1 MNAGQSNSKDTVR
14 QLVLEFLEILTE
26 PMKKVVLSGV
36 IPNTFN
42 AELIQKIT
50 GDESEIGE
58 ILETL
63 QQNYFINKGAG
74 DWYYYSADV
83 RETLWEL
90 WQDAE
95 RKAEFQK
102 ANHIALVYFDELA
115 GKSNPPGLYF
125 FQREAL
131 YHRLLEDENAGLE
144 YLADLFE
151 RACDQRQIGAA
162 QNFSMQLGQMLPHL
176 SPVVTQYASYYEMRL
191 DFLLN
196 SREKLESRLEMLVSE
211 TSDSLLKARAGILL
225 GQVWLTKY
233 EWKKS
238 TDILT
243 ASLAE
248 SKKLKDWRYSARA
261 MLSLGDVYVDLVENG
276 GGMQSE
282 NFTDSGRLSQ
292 FLTYL
297 LFLPYLLLD
306 WLRRKIWFLPGWFYF
321 GGNYQD
327 WILNYLLQMAGNW
340 YRKAGL
346 MAQKAEDHTSSLNA
360 LLSQANVA
368 VQQRR
373 EAKAQRIYS
382 KLALLPAVQSSR
394 YRLAQ
399 VTYGLGQVS
408 LLAGHGAQ
416 ASRELQDSLNTFRS
430 FADEENIALVAHA
443 LGKTHLLLR
452 EADSAA
458 EALLESFQAYREKRN
473 PLSQT
478 QVAWELEQL
487 VEKKQI
493 TDLMRQQVQEAL
505 VAMQERQ
512 YLVRF
517 PSDLLR
523 RFRALAYWVALPLS
537 YVLILF
543 VGIAISLS
551 LIAIEYSA
559 LQLSSTGTLSQ
570 FDIFWLLVVG
580 VLPIFLTFWII
591 ELVYAMIGQA
601 WIYMAGRVRLNSL
614 GEQPDRI
621 VLSPRGI
628 AVDRPGL
635 GEPIQLAWN
644 EVQKLISA
652 DYRIW
657 QRTVYLLSRQS
668 LVGEDK
674 SIIID
679 GITSGYPQI
688 IKEVIEKIGGV
699 APRINADM
707 VILAHRSTYI
717 AVLVAILHAE
727 LLISSG
733 HFDVSVVNEN
743 AGEVSLFLSGLL
755 VFFLVNIITI
765 FPPLMLWRIYLQ
777 RRLFSQ
783 QIGHYPKDYR
793 NFVLLGGAVLL
804 SIGAVLWLVTSP
816 FL

>member
-1 MNAGQSNSKDTVR
+1 MNVGQSNSKDTVR
-14 QLVLEFLEILTE
+14 QLVLDFLEILTE
-26 PMKKVVLSGV
+26 PMKKVVLSGA
-36 IPNTFN
+36 IPNTFT

-50 GDESEIGE
+50 GDESEIAE

-63 QQNYFINKGAG
+63 QENYFINKGAG

-83 RETLWEL
+83 RETLWKL
-90 WQDAE
+90 WQDPE

-102 ANHIALVYFDELA
+102 ANHIALVYFDGLA

-144 YLADLFE
+144 YMSELFE
-151 RACDQRQIGAA
+151 QACDQRQIGAA
-162 QNFSMQLGQMLPHL
+162 QNFSMQLGQILPHL
-176 SPVVTQYASYYEMRL
+176 SPVATQYASYYEMRL

-196 SREKLESRLEMLVSE
+196 SREKLESRLEMLISE
-211 TSDSLLKARAGILL
+211 TSDPLLKARAGILL
-225 GQVWLTKY
+225 GQIWLTKY

-243 ASLAE
+243 SSLAE
-248 SKKLKDWRYSARA
+248 LKKLRAWRYSARA

-276 GGMQSE
+276 GGMQPE
-282 NFTDSGRLSQ
+282 NFNDSGRLSR

-306 WLRRKIWFLPGWFYF
+306 WLRRKVWFLPGWFYF

-327 WILNYLLQMAGNW
+327 WILNYLLQMAGTW
-340 YRKAGL
+340 YRKAWL
-346 MAQKAEDHTSSLNA
+346 MAQETDNQTTSLNA
-360 LLSQANVA
+360 LLGQANVA

-382 KLALLPAVQSSR
+382 KLALLPAVESSR
-394 YRLAQ
+394 YRLGQ
-399 VTYGLGQVS
+399 VAYGLGQVY
-408 LLAGHGAQ
+408 LLAGRGAQ

-443 LGKTHLLLR
+443 LGKTHLLLG
-452 EADSAA
+452 ETDSAA

-487 VEKKQI
+487 MEKKQI
-493 TDLMRQQVQEAL
+493 TDPIKQRVEEVLA
-505 VAMQERQ
+505 AMQERQ
-512 YLVRF
+512 YLARF

-523 RFRALAYWVALPLS
+523 RFRALAYWIALPLS

-543 VGIAISLS
+543 VGIAVSLS
-551 LIAIEYSA
+551 LMAIEFSA
-559 LQLSSTGTLSQ
+559 LNFSNTGKLSQ
-570 FDIFWLLVVG
+570 FDVFWLLVVG
-580 VLPIFLTFWII
+580 VLPIFLAFWII

-601 WIYMAGRVRLNSL
+601 WINIAGRVRLNSL

-628 AVDRPGL
+628 ALNCPGL
-635 GEPIQLAWN
+635 AEPIQLAWN
-644 EVQKLISA
+644 EIQKLISA

-657 QRTVYLLSRQS
+657 QRPIYLLSRQS
-668 LVGEDK
+668 LATENK
-674 SIIID
+674 SIVID

-688 IKEVIEKIGGV
+688 SKEVIKKIGGV
-699 APRINADM
+699 SDQINADM
-707 VILAHRSTYI
+707 VILGHRSTYI
-717 AVLVAILHAE
+717 AVLVAIAHAQ
-727 LLISSG
+727 IM
-733 HFDVSVVNEN
+733 VW
-743 AGEVSLFLSGLL
+743 AGQIDITVEETLLFLAPLL
-755 VFFLVNIITI
+755 VVLLVNIITI
-765 FPPLMLWRIYLQ
+765 SPPLLLWRIYFQ
-777 RRLFSQ
+777 RRFFGQ
-783 QIGHYPKDYR
+783 QVGYSPKDYR
-793 NFVLLGGAVLL
+793 NFVLLGAAILL